1 MEKYLYIGI
10 PLILIILFVIS
21 TYNKLVYQ
29 REFVRNAMGNIA
41 AQIES
46 RWDALKNLIDA
57 TKKYS
62 DHESKLL
69 TDITAQRTGVSSTSS
84 ADDVEQDDNLFNQ
97 AVGRINVVAENYP
110 DLKASNVYMKTMD
123 SVNQYEDKV
132 RMSRMMYND
141 TVTKYNR
148 QILQFP
154 SNIFAGLFG
163 FTQEQYFKNTESKA
177 EMPEW

>member
-1 MEKYLYIGI
+1 MVFIIIGI
-10 PLILIILFVIS
+10 LIVLILIFAVS
-21 TYNKLVYQ
+21 TYNKLVSQ

-46 RWDALKNLIDA
+46 RWDALSNLIEA

-69 TDITAQRTGVSSTSS
+69 TEITSMRAGVSSTSS
-84 ADDVEQDDNLFNQ
+84 AADVENDDELFTK
-97 AVGRINVVAENYP
+97 AVGRINAVAENYP
-110 DLKASNVYMKTMD
+110 DLKASDVYMKTMD
-123 SVNQYEDKV
+123 SVNIYEDKV
-132 RMSRMMYND
+132 RMSRMMFND
-141 TVTKYNR
+141 SVTKYNR

-163 FTQEQYFKNTESKA
+163 FTQEEYFKNTESKK
-177 EMPEW
+177 EMPKW